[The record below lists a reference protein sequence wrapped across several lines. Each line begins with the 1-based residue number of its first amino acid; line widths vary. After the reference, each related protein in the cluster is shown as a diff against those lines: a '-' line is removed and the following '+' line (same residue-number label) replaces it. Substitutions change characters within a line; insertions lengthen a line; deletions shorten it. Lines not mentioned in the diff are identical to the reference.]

1 MPDIF
6 SRTHLLFIDKR
17 DRQLGLFLPGRAI
30 TCCIVFAYKLTLR
43 LWGFWFRCILLGA
56 NIQPPVVAI
65 REKNLEYIVHKYWQ
79 ISLGVEK
86 MPAVG
91 IPTSSALHGV
101 GRSPSEVCHC
111 GSKESRP
118 KYLPYTL
125 QLPLSLLAEIR
136 LLGLQL
142 GFQLSLI
149 PQATVHY
156 CPPLSC
162 IHWEEEQLLLAKT
175 SSARLWGG
183 NSLSTHTS
191 PPRRLVALFPWRKVK
206 PGEKLWLVFI
216 KRDQSKPIRR
226 LEIFKHGELIGTINA
241 AEFREN
247 TRTLLTLDTPLQYFL
262 LLLFPAYSL
271 L

>member
-17 DRQLGLFLPGRAI
+17 DRQLGQFLPGRAI
-30 TCCIVFAYKLTLR
+30 TCCIVFAHKLTLR

-91 IPTSSALHGV
+91 MPTSSALHGV

-125 QLPLSLLAEIR
+125 QLPLSLPA
-136 LLGLQL
+136 GMWP
-142 GFQLSLI
+142 FVLI
-149 PQATVHY
+149 P
-156 CPPLSC
+156 
-162 IHWEEEQLLLAKT
+162 
-175 SSARLWGG
+175 RLVI
-183 NSLSTHTS
+183 NSLDG
-191 PPRRLVALFPWRKVK
+191 LYAFALLDWGYDSRS
-206 PGEKLWLVFI
+206 E
-216 KRDQSKPIRR
+216 
-226 LEIFKHGELIGTINA
+226 LEINFWNK
-241 AEFREN
+241 
-247 TRTLLTLDTPLQYFL
+247 
-262 LLLFPAYSL
+262 
-271 L
+271 